1 MRDSG
6 QKSRY
11 ICKMILYIK
20 ALHILFVVT
29 WFAGLFYF
37 VRLLIY
43 QAEAAEKEEPARSI
57 LLEQY
62 RGQLIRL
69 WRGITVPSAVLTAI
83 LGSWMA
89 LLYGSLP
96 VWLLVK
102 IAFVAG
108 LYLYHLSCW
117 WLYRKHLA
125 GHYVWSSMRLRI
137 WNEVAT
143 IFLVAI
149 VFLVVL
155 KSTLSMFWGI
165 IGLLLFIALLL
176 LAILLYKRLRTNQAK

>member
-1 MRDSG
+1 M
-6 QKSRY
+6 Y
-11 ICKMILYIK
+11 LYVK

-43 QAEAAEKEEPARSI
+43 QVEAAEREEPARTI

-62 RGQLIRL
+62 AGQIRRL
-69 WRGITVPSAVLTAI
+69 WRGITVPSAVLT
-83 LGSWMA
+83 LVFGLWMWH
-89 LLYGSLP
+89 LYGSTP
-96 VWLLVK
+96 PWLLTKVG
-102 IAFVAG
+102 FVAG
-108 LYLYHLSCW
+108 LYAYHHSCW
-117 WLYRKHLA
+117 MLYRRQA
-125 GHYVWSSMRLRI
+125 RGNFVWTSTRLRI

-155 KSTLSMFWGI
+155 KSTLSMAWGLM
-165 IGLLLFIALLL
+165 GLVAFIAVLMA
-176 LAILLYKRLRTNQAK
+176 AIAVYKRLRQR

>member
-1 MRDSG
+1 M
-6 QKSRY
+6 Y
-11 ICKMILYIK
+11 LYIK
-20 ALHILFVVT
+20 ALHIIFVVT

-43 QAEAAEKEEPARSI
+43 QVEANEKPEPAKSI

-62 RGQLIRL
+62 AGQLKRL

-83 LGSWMA
+83 FGYWMFS
-89 LLYGSLP
+89 LYGSLP
-96 VWLLVK
+96 GWLLTKV
-102 IAFVAG
+102 AFVIG
-108 LYLYHLSCW
+108 LYFYHGSCW
-117 WLYRKHLA
+117 WLYKEQLA
-125 GHYVWSSMRLRI
+125 GRFPWNSQRLRL

-155 KSTLSMFWGI
+155 KSTLSMAWGL
-165 IGLLLFIALLL
+165 IGLILFIVALM
-176 LAILLYKRLRTNQAK
+176 LAIRIYKKLRA